1 MIDIH
6 NHIIPGVDDGPKIDV
21 ETIML
26 LKQAKKEGVTGIIAT
41 PHHLHTRY
49 SNDFDE
55 VIKNIE
61 ELNQHEEIKALDVNI
76 YPGQEIRITDQIITG
91 IEEGTIKGLNHS
103 KYLLIEFPSNE
114 VPHYTKQLFFEIQS
128 KGFIP
133 VIAHPERNKAI
144 IQDVEILYDLINAG
158 ALSQITST
166 SLTGVLGKK
175 LQSFSIQL
183 LENNLTH
190 FISSDAHNTEERPF
204 IMQSLFNNKKLNRVE
219 DEMNQCIFN
228 AEKLIADQNVV
239 KNVPSMP
246 KKNKFWLFR

>member
-1 MIDIH
+1 M
-6 NHIIPGVDDGPKIDV
+6 
-21 ETIML
+21 
-26 LKQAKKEGVTGIIAT
+26 
-41 PHHLHTRY
+41 
-49 SNDFDE
+49 
-55 VIKNIE
+55 
-61 ELNQHEEIKALDVNI
+61 
-76 YPGQEIRITDQIITG
+76 
-91 IEEGTIKGLNHS
+91 
-103 KYLLIEFPSNE
+103 
-114 VPHYTKQLFFEIQS
+114 
-128 KGFIP
+128 
-133 VIAHPERNKAI
+133 
-144 IQDVEILYDLINAG
+144 
-158 ALSQITST
+158 
-166 SLTGVLGKK
+166 TGVLGKK